1 MSDYA
6 REFGITVPAGNGV
19 QTFQT
24 SLTKIGLAEVRRVLV
39 TFPPGCAGLVG
50 VQLRLG
56 GSAVYPFNENEYFIH
71 DDYILEQD
79 VTNQVNSGDWS
90 VRTYN
95 FDYIDHVIRL
105 TYQYDTVVYGQS
117 LSSSAPIAL

>member
-1 MSDYA
+1 
-6 REFGITVPAGNGV
+6 V

-79 VTNQVNSGDWS
+79 VT
-90 VRTYN
+90 
-95 FDYIDHVIRL
+95 IRSIRRL
-105 TYQYDTVVYGQS
+105 VSTHIQ
-117 LSSSAPIAL
+117 L